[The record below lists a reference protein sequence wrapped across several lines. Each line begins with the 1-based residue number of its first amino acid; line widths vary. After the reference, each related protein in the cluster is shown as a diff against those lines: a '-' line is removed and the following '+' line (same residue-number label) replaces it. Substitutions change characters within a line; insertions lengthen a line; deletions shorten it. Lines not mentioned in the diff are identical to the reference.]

1 MDIFSLASNL
11 QQIAIGGV
19 NYVNSK
25 LRKKN
30 LSSECNYATYIVI
43 GEKEERPYDVN
54 MFFFPFPLY
63 TKMKLKEFKEYFP
76 FKDNVIFRF
85 KIPLTELV
93 DIINEGI
100 LNDVP
105 LLSKK
110 EKSQNPR
117 TYIITDEN
125 EIKSIIRQ
133 DNTNHVWLDI
143 TNDEAYIPLYNG
155 NIVVK
160 VLFINNENYKKFND
174 IYFKNANYYEY
185 AYETY
190 VVNKKNPCSY
200 IPIKEERNK
209 KDGTDNCDMNQSEY
223 CDEDIKP
230 TSSKNNTMNYKYS
243 KESNNS
249 GGSNSRSDRGSI
261 FSNAVSAL
269 VGKNAVGSAR
279 GNCKS
284 DHDDVQNAMA
294 NCENETYIENS
305 ASLGEYEK
313 RHLLKMQNEDQSV
326 GNTGDDSFFSNNY
339 SESHFIKQKM
349 CSDAL
354 NSKGVQNHLYE
365 DTLNENV
372 KKDTNSRKY
381 TEQNGMSGISG
392 MSAMSGMSG
401 MSGMNGRHE
410 SVLEKYGCK
419 TPADLLSTHDIKRQD
434 SVKTKVSNRLQELKE
449 HRYQEEV
456 KFKEKAVAS
465 EKIKKQIVKWSKNSD
480 DTYKDLK
487 VMLSTLNDVLW
498 ENSEWK
504 HVSMSDLMSNTAM
517 VKRTYKSAILL
528 CHPDKHRDK
537 SVERVLRAE
546 MIFQA
551 LNNAYKEKKNL

>member
-54 MFFFPFPLY
+54 MFFFPFPLC
-63 TKMKLKEFKEYFP
+63 TKMKLKEFKDYFP

-85 KIPLTELV
+85 KIPLTDLV

-110 EKSQNPR
+110 EKSENPR

-185 AYETY
+185 ASETY

-209 KDGTDNCDMNQSEY
+209 KDSTDNCDMNQSEY

-243 KESNNS
+243 KESSNS
-249 GGSNSRSDRGSI
+249 GGSNSRNDRGSI

-269 VGKNAVGSAR
+269 VGNAVSGAR
-279 GNCKS
+279 GNHKS

-294 NCENETYIENS
+294 NCENKTYIENS

-326 GNTGDDSFFSNNY
+326 GKKGDDSFFSNNY
-339 SESHFIKQKM
+339 SESHFINQKM
-349 CSDAL
+349 CSDVL
-354 NSKGVQNHLYE
+354 NSKGGQSNLYK

-381 TEQNGMSGISG
+381 TEQNELSGMGGMSGLS
-392 MSAMSGMSG
+392 
-401 MSGMNGRHE
+401 GRHE

-419 TPADLLSTHDIKRQD
+419 NSTDLLSTYNIERQD

-465 EKIKKQIVKWSKNSD
+465 EKIKKQIFKWSKNSD

-504 HVSMSDLMSNTAM
+504 HVSMSELISNTAM
-517 VKRTYKSAILL
+517 VKKTYKNAILL